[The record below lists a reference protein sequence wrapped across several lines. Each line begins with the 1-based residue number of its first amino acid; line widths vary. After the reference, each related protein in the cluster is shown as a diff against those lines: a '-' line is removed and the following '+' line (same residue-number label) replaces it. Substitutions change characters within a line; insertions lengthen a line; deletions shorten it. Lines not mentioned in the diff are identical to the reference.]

1 MRAIKITG
9 KAALLLFALC
19 FLGAFSRPVST
30 ANIASAASVNDYRK
44 QFQKERAFT
53 AVDVSGASKK
63 QVRKLF
69 YKTQI
74 SNKLFERIY
83 GKSYKKNCTV
93 PKSELR
99 YVRVLHYGF
108 DQQVHIGELITNKS
122 VADEIR
128 QIFYELYQKKYEIEK
143 MVLVD
148 EYDADDDLSMADN
161 NTSCFNFRKVT
172 GTAHLSKHSYGLAI
186 DVNPRYNPY
195 VYKKNGKTV
204 CEPENGK
211 RFLNRKKDFAHKIT
225 KKDACYRIFTR
236 HGFSWGGD
244 WKSLKDYQHFQK
256 K

>member
-9 KAALLLFALC
+9 KATLFLFVLC
-19 FLGAFSRPVST
+19 FLGTFSRPVST

-53 AVDVSGASKK
+53 AVDVSGASRK

-69 YKTQI
+69 YKTKI
-74 SNKLFERIY
+74 SNKLF
-83 GKSYKKNCTV
+83 
-93 PKSELR
+93 ELR

-122 VADEIR
+122 VTDEIC

-211 RFLNRKKDFAHKIT
+211 RFQNRKKDFAHKIT